1 MTIYFIEAVKFLIK
15 NRSLD
20 NVGDFILSATSLVQF
35 FLNTLQI
42 LLLDSGLM
50 SENGAGTVRILCSVF
65 FVLFSFIWILKR
77 NPLLF
82 IGSYTIIL
90 LLFYASISLN
100 SNNFE
105 YIITD
110 GFRLTLCTSIPIF
123 LSFVSIKDKQI
134 FFRIALYLSVVVVLI
149 GIIYVVMQYTGSL
162 IFKESTYNMGLG
174 YSLLFPTLYLIN
186 YKKTIYLI
194 IGIVSIFIIL
204 LAGSRGPLVPIVAF
218 IVLRKFLIGTLRDKM
233 VWTLFLVMGIFVF
246 FLLLEELPAIVVQL
260 QSFGI
265 NSRTLMYLS
274 EGIVTN
280 DSGRGEIYSNVISK
294 IVESPII
301 GYGVF
306 ADRNFV
312 NGVYCHNIFLELFV
326 DFGCFIPILGM
337 VIFITYLSRI
347 LCLVSRQEMLFF
359 MLLFLVTIIPLLVS
373 GSYLT
378 DFRFPLFL
386 GYVYV
391 VARKYFP
398 IRIIR
403 VKNG

>member
-1 MTIYFIEAVKFLIK
+1 MKFLIK

-35 FLNTLQI
+35 FLNPLQI

-105 YIITD
+105 YIVTD

-149 GIIYVVMQYTGSL
+149 GIIYVVMQHTGSL
-162 IFKESTYNMGLG
+162 IFKESIYNMGLG

-233 VWTLFLVMGIFVF
+233 VWTLFLIMGIFVF

-260 QSFGI
+260 QSLGI

-294 IVESPII
+294 IIENPII

-312 NGVYCHNIFLELFV
+312 NGVYCHNIFLELFI
-326 DFGCFIPILGM
+326 DFGCFIPILG
-337 VIFITYLSRI
+337 VIIFIIYYSRI

-359 MLLFLVTIIPLLVS
+359 MLLFLVTIVPLLVS

-391 VARKYFP
+391 VAKKHLP

>member
-1 MTIYFIEAVKFLIK
+1 M
-15 NRSLD
+15 
-20 NVGDFILSATSLVQF
+20 
-35 FLNTLQI
+35 
-42 LLLDSGLM
+42 
-50 SENGAGTVRILCSVF
+50 
-65 FVLFSFIWILKR
+65 
-77 NPLLF
+77 
-82 IGSYTIIL
+82 
-90 LLFYASISLN
+90 
-100 SNNFE
+100 
-105 YIITD
+105 
-110 GFRLTLCTSIPIF
+110 
-123 LSFVSIKDKQI
+123 
-134 FFRIALYLSVVVVLI
+134 
-149 GIIYVVMQYTGSL
+149 
-162 IFKESTYNMGLG
+162 
-174 YSLLFPTLYLIN
+174 
-186 YKKTIYLI
+186 I
-194 IGIVSIFIIL
+194 IGIVSMCIIL

-218 IVLRKFLIGTLRDKM
+218 VVLRKFLIGMLRDKM
-233 VWTLFLVMGIFVF
+233 MWTLFLIMGIFVF

-260 QSFGI
+260 QSLGI

-294 IVESPII
+294 IIENPII

-312 NGVYCHNIFLELFV
+312 NGVYCHNIFLELFI

-337 VIFITYLSRI
+337 IIFIIYFSRI

-359 MLLFLVTIIPLLVS
+359 MLLFLVTIVPLLVS

-391 VARKYFP
+391 VAKKHLP